1 MSRVKCKLRLRIAA
15 AGYLAY
21 RLALSAASY
30 NNEKSIHSTSAWSK
44 MESLISAQ
52 MGAQLSFKLLKNR
65 GFSLH

>member
-1 MSRVKCKLRLRIAA
+1 
-15 AGYLAY
+15 
-21 RLALSAASY
+21 
-30 NNEKSIHSTSAWSK
+30 